1 MRGSSNHGRLEI
13 ENLMRMHYYSKI
25 SLPPSGASR
34 TMGSEHKPCGAG
46 TVRQTSHWSIIC
58 GLLLGV
64 ILLGSCSND
73 QPRSQN
79 SEMRVNSPSAVGE
92 AGATPV
98 AANSPAA
105 ESSTEPLPGAS
116 GRYRVV
122 VGAAYFFDQPQ
133 QSSPNGRYLRRGDAF
148 YGEGETNGFVKTG
161 FVQPN
166 GVAGTA
172 WLKLSELRKFAS
184 DAAAAPPRTNSPRQV
199 AHTPA
204 TPVPNL
210 EDRGE
215 TSATEAQSPP
225 ERHAETAVV
234 QVARAYFYQSPDLLT
249 LRKAFC
255 QRGDKVQLGEIRGAA
270 VYVTFTNWEKVTT
283 TGWMRK
289 DALR

>member
-1 MRGSSNHGRLEI
+1 
-13 ENLMRMHYYSKI
+13 
-25 SLPPSGASR
+25 
-34 TMGSEHKPCGAG
+34 MGPEHKLCGTGSA
-46 TVRQTSHWSIIC
+46 RQTSYWSIIC

-64 ILLGSCSND
+64 VLLESCSGD

-79 SEMRVNSPSAVGE
+79 SEMRVNSPSAVVE
-92 AGATPV
+92 AESTPV
-98 AANSPAA
+98 AANSPVA

-116 GRYRVV
+116 GRYRVAV
-122 VGAAYFFDQPQ
+122 ETAYFFDQPR
-133 QSSPNGRYLRRGDAF
+133 QSTPNGRYLRRGDTF

-166 GVAGTA
+166 GIAGTA
-172 WLKLSELRKFAS
+172 WLKLSELRKS
-184 DAAAAPPRTNSPRQV
+184 AAGAVAAPPRTNSPRQV

-204 TPVPNL
+204 TPVLNS
-210 EDRGE
+210 EDRDVIKAAAE
-215 TSATEAQSPP
+215 VQSTP
-225 ERHAETAVV
+225 ERHAGTAVV

-249 LRKAFC
+249 PRKAFC
-255 QRGDKVQLGEIRGAA
+255 QRGDKVQLGEMRGAA